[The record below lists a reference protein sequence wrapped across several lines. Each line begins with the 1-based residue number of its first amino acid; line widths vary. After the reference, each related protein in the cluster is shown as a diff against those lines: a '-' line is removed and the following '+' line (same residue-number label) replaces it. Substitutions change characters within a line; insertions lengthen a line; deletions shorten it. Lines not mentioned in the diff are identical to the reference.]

1 MPNHKH
7 VLFVCTGNTCRSPMA
22 EGLFRRATS
31 EKTDYAVSSAGVAA
45 SKGTPCSRETA
56 SVLKTRNAPLD
67 NFTSRPVTESILAAA
82 THVFAMTRGHLHAL
96 ESQFPDHA
104 EKFYLVGE
112 FAGISGQKNVPDVPD
127 PIGMGR
133 KAYEEV
139 ADVLDKAIPSIIAY
153 IDQTWK

>member
-1 MPNHKH
+1 
-7 VLFVCTGNTCRSPMA
+7 MA

-31 EKTDYAVSSAGVAA
+31 EKPDYAVSSAGVAA
-45 SKGTPCSRETA
+45 SKGTPCSRETS
-56 SVLKTRNAPLD
+56 SVLKTRNAPLE

-82 THVFAMTRGHLHAL
+82 THVFAMTHGHLHAL

-112 FAGISGQKNVPDVPD
+112 FASVSGQQNVPDVPD

>member
-1 MPNHKH
+1 
-7 VLFVCTGNTCRSPMA
+7 MA
-22 EGLFRRATS
+22 EGLFRRTTS
-31 EKTDYAVSSAGVAA
+31 EKPDYVVSSAGVAA

-67 NFTSRPVTESILAAA
+67 NFTSRPVTDAILSAA
-82 THVFAMTRGHLHAL
+82 THVFAMTHSHLHTL
-96 ESQFPDHA
+96 ESQFPQHA
-104 EKFYLVGE
+104 EKFYLIGE
-112 FAGISGQKNVPDVPD
+112 FAGVSGQKAAPDVPD

-139 ADVLDKAIPSIIAY
+139 ADVLEKAIPSIVAY